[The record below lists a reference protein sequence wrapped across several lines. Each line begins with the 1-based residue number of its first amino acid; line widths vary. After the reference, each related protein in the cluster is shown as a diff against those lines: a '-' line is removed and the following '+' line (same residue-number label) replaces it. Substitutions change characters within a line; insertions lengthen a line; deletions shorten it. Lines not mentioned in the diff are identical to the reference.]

1 MRDRSIDASRTPATA
16 SVAAHASRLRDPI
29 LPPMPTTPVM
39 STQAGSSSV
48 AAAPSSAVSGRVS
61 GTQRTGAWWDGSSG
75 AFEPA
80 GKCIYL
86 IGIGGCGMSGLAR
99 MLRGRGARVS
109 GSDAYS
115 SPFTESLAAEGVK
128 VGFDQSGQLPEEC
141 DLIIASAAIKP
152 DHPQLLEADR
162 RGIPH
167 LNYAEALGRCMLG
180 RTGICVAGTHGKST
194 TTAMLGCILAA
205 AGLDPGV
212 IVGANCPQLAA
223 LGGSGGFRL
232 GADRIP
238 AGLLA
243 GDPGMLIVEACE
255 FNRSFH
261 NYRPRI
267 AAITSVEAD
276 HLDIYGSLD
285 EVVKAFAD
293 FAKLL
298 PPMNKDA
305 FGGSGGSGGG
315 GVLLIAHEC
324 AHRTRITAGLLCDV
338 QTIGFAPSADWS
350 VQYDPRSRRTGLVRK
365 GEGLVAAWV
374 TQMPGEHN
382 AMNAATAAAL
392 AIIAGADPDSIG
404 RTLSAFTGLDRRM
417 QLLGERHLPP
427 PRGGTV
433 RVYDD
438 YGHHP
443 TEVASTL
450 RALRDY
456 ERPQERGGRLIC
468 VFQPHQHSRT
478 RFLLDEFATAF
489 GEADM
494 VIVPHIYFV
503 RDSEIEKTR
512 VSAADLVD
520 RLRQRGVQA
529 MHLYPFEAIVE
540 ALEVV
545 CRPED
550 VLVVM
555 GAGPVDSVARG
566 FLAAGT
572 ACSAARGGR
581 R

>member
-1 MRDRSIDASRTPATA
+1 
-16 SVAAHASRLRDPI
+16 
-29 LPPMPTTPVM
+29 M
-39 STQAGSSSV
+39 SPQVGSSSI
-48 AAAPSSAVSGRVS
+48 ATPPGELAGARGAVGSRPRG
-61 GTQRTGAWWDGSSG
+61 WWDGAADRFDPSG
-75 AFEPA
+75 
-80 GKCIYL
+80 KSIYL

-99 MLRGRGARVS
+99 MLRGRGATVS
-109 GSDAYS
+109 GSDAYCS
-115 SPFTESLAAEGVK
+115 QFTEALRAEGVH
-128 VGFDQSGQLPEEC
+128 VGFDQSGSLPESC
-141 DLIIASAAIKP
+141 DLVVASAAIKP

-180 RTGICVAGTHGKST
+180 RTGVCVAGTHGKST
-194 TTAMLGCILAA
+194 TTAMLGCVLGA
-205 AGLDPGV
+205 AGLKPGV
-212 IVGANCPQLAA
+212 IVGANCPQLAE
-223 LGGSGGFRL
+223 LGGSGGGVSRGGGVGGGGGFLL
-232 GADRIP
+232 GADVIP
-238 AGLLA
+238 AGLQR
-243 GDPGMLIVEACE
+243 GEPGLLIAEACE

-285 EVVKAFAD
+285 EVVKAFAE
-293 FAKLL
+293 FAQLL
-298 PPMNKDA
+298 PGKDR
-305 FGGSGGSGGG
+305 G

-324 AHRTRITAGLLCDV
+324 AHRTRITAGLMCDV
-338 QTIGFAPSADWS
+338 QTIGFSPSADWS

-374 TQMPGEHN
+374 TRMPGEHN

-392 AIIAGADPDSIG
+392 AILCGADGDSVG
-404 RTLSAFTGLDRRM
+404 RTLSDFAGLERRM
-417 QLLGERHLPP
+417 QFLGERTL

-433 RVYDD
+433 RAYDD

-443 TEVASTL
+443 TEVAATL

-478 RFLLDEFATAF
+478 RFLLEEFATAF
-489 GEADM
+489 NEADL

-503 RDSEIEKTR
+503 RDSEIEKTK

-520 RLRQRGVQA
+520 KLRQRGVQA

-555 GAGPVDSVARG
+555 GAGPVDTVARG
-566 FLAAGT
+566 FLKGK
-572 ACSAARGGR
+572 
-581 R
+581 

>member
-1 MRDRSIDASRTPATA
+1 
-16 SVAAHASRLRDPI
+16 
-29 LPPMPTTPVM
+29 
-39 STQAGSSSV
+39 
-48 AAAPSSAVSGRVS
+48 
-61 GTQRTGAWWDGSSG
+61 
-75 AFEPA
+75 
-80 GKCIYL
+80 
-86 IGIGGCGMSGLAR
+86 MSGLAR
-99 MLRGRGARVS
+99 MFRGRGASVS

-115 SPFTESLAAEGVK
+115 SPFTEALRAEGVP
-128 VGFDQSGQLPEEC
+128 VSLDQSGVLPEPC
-141 DLIIASAAIKP
+141 DLVVASAAIKP

-167 LNYAEALGRCMLG
+167 LTYAEALGRCMLG
-180 RTGICVAGTHGKST
+180 RTGVCVAGTHGKST
-194 TTAMLGCILAA
+194 TTAMLGCVMAA

-212 IVGANCPQLAA
+212 IVGANCPQLSA

-232 GADRIP
+232 GADRMP

-243 GDPGMLIVEACE
+243 GQPGLLVVEACE

-298 PPMNKDA
+298 PAKGTN
-305 FGGSGGSGGG
+305 GTQG

-324 AHRTRITAGLLCDV
+324 AHRTRVTAGLLCDV

-392 AIIAGADPDSIG
+392 AMLCGADPDSVG
-404 RTLSAFTGLDRRM
+404 RTLSGFAGLERRM
-417 QLLGERHLPP
+417 QLLGERHLPA

-450 RALRDY
+450 RALRDF
-456 ERPQERGGRLIC
+456 ERPEERGGRLIC

-545 CRPED
+545 CKPED

-555 GAGPVDSVARG
+555 GAGPVDTVAKG
-566 FLAAGT
+566 FLSGG
-572 ACSAARGGR
+572 AR
-581 R
+581 